1 MVQFCTVSEKWFI
14 KMLCTGAAK
23 CKISV
28 AQPYYFE
35 LSRTLLR
42 GFWALN
48 GARRPLIFT
57 LGRWAAAIIFAV
69 LSAIYSLCEG
79 RSLTADRQS
88 KSDFKNRFKSLIK
101 KCD

>member
-1 MVQFCTVSEKWFI
+1 MH
-14 KMLCTGAAK
+14 CTGAAK

-35 LSRTLLR
+35 LSRALLR

-57 LGRWAAAIIFAV
+57 VASV
-69 LSAIYSLCEG
+69 
-79 RSLTADRQS
+79 
-88 KSDFKNRFKSLIK
+88 
-101 KCD
+101 

>member
-14 KMLCTGAAK
+14 KMHCTGAAK

-35 LSRTLLR
+35 LSRALLR

-48 GARRPLIFT
+48 GARLFSPLVDGQPPLF
-57 LGRWAAAIIFAV
+57 IFAV
-69 LSAIYSLCEG
+69 LSAIHSLCEG